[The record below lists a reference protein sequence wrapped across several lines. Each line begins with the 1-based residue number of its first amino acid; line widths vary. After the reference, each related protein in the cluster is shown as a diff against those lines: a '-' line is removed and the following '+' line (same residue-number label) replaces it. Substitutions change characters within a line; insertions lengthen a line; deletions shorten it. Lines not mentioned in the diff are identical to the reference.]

1 MSKLKPT
8 KTFKEVL
15 ECWDD
20 APTMDMDAVAVVS
33 AAPMTS
39 NISAVPMTPKTLDAS
54 IVSALESRLKD
65 EYTAHLIYKNAANWC
80 KNVGYVKAG
89 AFFEAEAADE
99 LTHAQKL
106 QDYMIQWNILP
117 QIPVATVPNT
127 MKSLI
132 DCVNASY
139 TFEYGL
145 LQSYSQIQLEVE
157 GMHPATF
164 NFVQEF
170 VDIQN
175 HSVGV
180 FSDLL
185 NALVLV
191 DYNNK
196 LDLLMF
202 EDKYFG

>member
-1 MSKLKPT
+1 MNKLKPT

-15 ECWDD
+15 EHWDD
-20 APTMDMDAVAVVS
+20 APTMDMDAVEVVAVP
-33 AAPMTS
+33 AAPHTAGTP
-39 NISAVPMTPKTLDAS
+39 ITPKTLDGS
-54 IVSALESRLKD
+54 IVSAMEARLKD

-80 KNVGYVKAG
+80 KNVGYVKAA

-99 LTHAQKL
+99 LTHAQKI
-106 QDYMIQWNILP
+106 QDYMIQWNVLP
-117 QIPVATVPNT
+117 QIPVATIPNT
-127 MKSLI
+127 NKSLI
-132 DCVNASY
+132 DCINGAY
-139 TFEYGL
+139 TFEYNL

-164 NFVQEF
+164 NFIQEF

-185 NALVLV
+185 NAIVLV

>member
-1 MSKLKPT
+1 MTKLKPT

-15 ECWDD
+15 EHWDD
-20 APTMDMDAVAVVS
+20 APTMDMDAVEVV
-33 AAPMTS
+33 
-39 NISAVPMTPKTLDAS
+39 AVPVSSHTAGTPITPKTLDGS
-54 IVSALESRLKD
+54 IVSAMEARLKD

-80 KNVGYVKAG
+80 KNVGYVKAA

-99 LTHAQKL
+99 LTHAQKI
-106 QDYMIQWNILP
+106 QDYMIQWNVLP
-117 QIPVATVPNT
+117 QIPVATIPNT
-127 MKSLI
+127 NKSLI
-132 DCVNASY
+132 DCINGAY
-139 TFEYGL
+139 TFEYNL

-164 NFVQEF
+164 NFIQEF

-185 NALVLV
+185 NAIVLV

>member
-1 MSKLKPT
+1 MTKLRPT

-15 ECWDD
+15 ESWDD

-39 NISAVPMTPKTLDAS
+39 NTSAVPMTPKTLDAS
-54 IVSALESRLKD
+54 IVSALEARLKD

-89 AFFEAEAADE
+89 SFFEAEAADE

-106 QDYMIQWNILP
+106 QDYMVQWNVLP

-127 MKSLI
+127 IKSLI
-132 DCVNASY
+132 DSINGAYV
-139 TFEYGL
+139 FEYNL
-145 LQSYSQIQLEVE
+145 LQSYSQIQVEVD

-164 NFVQEF
+164 NFIQEF
-170 VDIQN
+170 VDTQN
-175 HSVGV
+175 ESVGV

-185 NALVLV
+185 NALMLV

>member
-89 AFFEAEAADE
+89 AFFETEAADE

-106 QDYMIQWNILP
+106 QDYMVQWNVLP

-127 MKSLI
+127 IKSLI
-132 DCVNASY
+132 DCINGSY
-139 TFEYGL
+139 VFEYNL
-145 LQSYSQIQLEVE
+145 LQSYSQIQVEVD

-185 NALVLV
+185 NALMLV

>member
-1 MSKLKPT
+1 MTKLKPT

-20 APTMDMDAVAVVS
+20 APTMDMDAVEVVAVP
-33 AAPMTS
+33 AAPHTAGTP
-39 NISAVPMTPKTLDAS
+39 ITPKTLDGS
-54 IVSALESRLKD
+54 IVSAMEARLKD

-80 KNVGYVKAG
+80 KNVGYVKAA

-106 QDYMIQWNILP
+106 QDYMIQWNVLP
-117 QIPVATVPNT
+117 QIPVATIPNT
-127 MKSLI
+127 NKSLI
-132 DCVNASY
+132 DCINGAY
-139 TFEYGL
+139 TFEYNL
-145 LQSYSQIQLEVE
+145 LQSYSQIQLEVD

-164 NFVQEF
+164 NFIQEF

-185 NALVLV
+185 NAIVLV

>member
-15 ECWDD
+15 ENWDD

-33 AAPMTS
+33 AAPMAS
-39 NISAVPMTPKTLDAS
+39 NTAGTPITPKTLDAS
-54 IVSALESRLKD
+54 IVSALEARLKD

-106 QDYMIQWNILP
+106 QDYMIQWNVLP

-127 MKSLI
+127 MKSLV
-132 DCVNASY
+132 DCINGAY
-139 TFEYGL
+139 TFEYNL

-164 NFVQEF
+164 NFIQEF

-185 NALVLV
+185 NAIVLV

>member
-1 MSKLKPT
+1 MTKLRPT

-15 ECWDD
+15 ESWDD
-20 APTMDMDAVAVVS
+20 APTMDMDAVEVVALPVS
-33 AAPMTS
+33 SHTAGTP
-39 NISAVPMTPKTLDAS
+39 ITPKTLDGS
-54 IVSALESRLKD
+54 IVSAMEARLKD

-80 KNVGYVKAG
+80 KNVGYVKAA

-106 QDYMIQWNILP
+106 QDYMIQWNVLP
-117 QIPVATVPNT
+117 QIPVATITNT
-127 MKSLI
+127 NKSLI
-132 DCVNASY
+132 DCINGAY
-139 TFEYGL
+139 TFEYNL

-164 NFVQEF
+164 NFIQEF

-185 NALVLV
+185 NAIVLV

>member
-1 MSKLKPT
+1 MSKLRPT

-15 ECWDD
+15 ENWDD
-20 APTMDMDAVAVVS
+20 APTMDMDAVAVVALPVS
-33 AAPMTS
+33 SHTAGTP
-39 NISAVPMTPKTLDAS
+39 ITPKTLDGS
-54 IVSALESRLKD
+54 IVSAMEARLKD
-65 EYTAHLIYKNAANWC
+65 EYTAHLIYKNAANCC
-80 KNVGYVKAG
+80 KNVGYAKAA

-106 QDYMIQWNILP
+106 QDYMIQWNVLP

-127 MKSLI
+127 MKSLV
-132 DCVNASY
+132 DCINGAY
-139 TFEYGL
+139 TFEYNL

-164 NFVQEF
+164 NFIQEF

-185 NALVLV
+185 NAIVLV

>member
-1 MSKLKPT
+1 MSKLNPT

-15 ECWDD
+15 ENWDD

-33 AAPMTS
+33 ASPMAS
-39 NISAVPMTPKTLDAS
+39 NTAGTPITPKTLDAS
-54 IVSALESRLKD
+54 IVSALEARLKD

-132 DCVNASY
+132 DCVNTSY

-145 LQSYSQIQLEVE
+145 LQSYSQVQMEVDCV
-157 GMHPATF
+157 HSSTF

-185 NALVLV
+185 NALMLV

>member
-1 MSKLKPT
+1 MTKLKPT

-20 APTMDMDAVAVVS
+20 APTMDMDAVEVV
-33 AAPMTS
+33 
-39 NISAVPMTPKTLDAS
+39 AVPVASHTAGTPITPKTLDGS
-54 IVSALESRLKD
+54 IVSAMEARLKD

-80 KNVGYVKAG
+80 KNVGYVKAA

-106 QDYMIQWNILP
+106 QDYMIQWNVLP
-117 QIPVATVPNT
+117 QIPVATIPNT
-127 MKSLI
+127 NKSLI
-132 DCVNASY
+132 DCINGAY
-139 TFEYGL
+139 TFEYNL

-164 NFVQEF
+164 NFIQEF

-185 NALVLV
+185 NAIVLV

>member
-1 MSKLKPT
+1 MTRLKPT

-15 ECWDD
+15 EHWDD
-20 APTMDMDAVAVVS
+20 APTMDMDAVEVV
-33 AAPMTS
+33 
-39 NISAVPMTPKTLDAS
+39 AVPVASHTAGTPITPKTLDGS
-54 IVSALESRLKD
+54 IVSAMEARLKD

-80 KNVGYVKAG
+80 KNVGYVKAA

-106 QDYMIQWNILP
+106 QDYMIQWNVLP
-117 QIPVATVPNT
+117 QIPVATIPNT
-127 MKSLI
+127 NKSLI
-132 DCVNASY
+132 DCINRAY
-139 TFEYGL
+139 TFEYNL

-164 NFVQEF
+164 NFIQEF

-175 HSVGV
+175 HSDGV

-185 NALVLV
+185 NAIVLGTV
-191 DYNNK
+191 AT
-196 LDLLMF
+196 
-202 EDKYFG
+202 GI

>member
-1 MSKLKPT
+1 MNKLKPT

-15 ECWDD
+15 EHWDD
-20 APTMDMDAVAVVS
+20 APTMDMDAVEVVAVP
-33 AAPMTS
+33 AAPHTAGTP
-39 NISAVPMTPKTLDAS
+39 ITPKTLDGS
-54 IVSALESRLKD
+54 IVSAMEARLKD

-80 KNVGYVKAG
+80 KNVGYVKAA

-106 QDYMIQWNILP
+106 QDYMIQWNVLP
-117 QIPVATVPNT
+117 QIPVATIPNT
-127 MKSLI
+127 NKSLI
-132 DCVNASY
+132 DCINGAY
-139 TFEYGL
+139 TFEYNL

-164 NFVQEF
+164 NFIQEF

-185 NALVLV
+185 NAIVLV

>member
-1 MSKLKPT
+1 MNKLKPT

-20 APTMDMDAVAVVS
+20 APTMDMDAVEVV
-33 AAPMTS
+33 AAPTTS
-39 NISAVPMTPKTLDAS
+39 NTSVTPITPKTLDGS
-54 IVSALESRLKD
+54 IVSAMEARLKD

-80 KNVGYVKAG
+80 KNVGYVKAA

-106 QDYMIQWNILP
+106 QDYMIQWNVLP

-127 MKSLI
+127 IKSLI
-132 DCVNASY
+132 DAVNGAY
-139 TFEYGL
+139 VFEYNL
-145 LQSYSQIQLEVE
+145 LQSYSQIQVEVD

-164 NFVQEF
+164 NFIQEF

-185 NALVLV
+185 NAIVLV

>member
-15 ECWDD
+15 ENWDD

-39 NISAVPMTPKTLDAS
+39 NTVGTPITPKTLDAS
-54 IVSALESRLKD
+54 IVSALEARLKD

-145 LQSYSQIQLEVE
+145 LQSYSQVQMEVD
-157 GMHPATF
+157 GMHPSTF